1 MLIAHNV
8 PLCTHYM
15 YKKEAEW
22 GEKKEGDKKAPGM
35 DRERSD
41 GCVNSKEG
49 WRSSEIIQ
57 RLLSAVLPQCVC
69 V

>member
-1 MLIAHNV
+1 M
-8 PLCTHYM
+8 
-15 YKKEAEW
+15 

-57 RLLSAVLPQCVC
+57 RLLSAVLPLCVC
-69 V
+69 LRERGWEGQREKDAHV

>member
-22 GEKKEGDKKAPGM
+22 GGKR
-35 DRERSD
+35 RETRKHQEWTER
-41 GCVNSKEG
+41 GVM
-49 WRSSEIIQ
+49 
-57 RLLSAVLPQCVC
+57 VV
-69 V
+69 

>member
-1 MLIAHNV
+1 M
-8 PLCTHYM
+8 
-15 YKKEAEW
+15 